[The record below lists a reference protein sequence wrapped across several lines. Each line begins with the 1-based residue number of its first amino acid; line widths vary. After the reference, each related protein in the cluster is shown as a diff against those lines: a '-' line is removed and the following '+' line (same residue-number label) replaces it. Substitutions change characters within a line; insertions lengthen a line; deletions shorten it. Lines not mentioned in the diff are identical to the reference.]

1 MQIEAKD
8 LKKFK
13 TIFVFERYNGTDG
26 WKEYFDNSEEAIN
39 YAINEWDHFTKYE
52 KKEILNRDDVAVFK
66 VTENNI
72 ILEED
77 GEYYPE
83 NEEIDVFWDVFSYEK
98 IGDLEEKIK
107 DKLNKIENLTESIHD
122 EFISSKLRD
131 CDQEDISTIKDYINQ
146 LNKLKEGIEEN
157 QHTIKN
163 LKKDLISEEREAKKI
178 NIKTD
183 QEVKRYEEKG
193 FDYWQLFEIR
203 KGLENGVD
211 IDKYAD
217 LKFSRNQMEQIRLGL
232 EEGIDVNKYADP
244 KFNFYEMLEIR
255 CRLVKT
261 TDRKSV
267 V

>member
-98 IGDLEEKIK
+98 IGDLEEEIEDNLNEIK
-107 DKLNKIENLTESIHD
+107 DLTEDLGESIHN
-122 EFISSKLRD
+122 EFIPGKLRD
-131 CDQEDISTIKDYINQ
+131 CDQEDISIIKNYINQ
-146 LNKLKEGIEEN
+146 LNELKEEIEEN
-157 QHTIKN
+157 QYTIKN
-163 LKKDLISEEREAKKI
+163 LKKDLINEEREAKKI

-183 QEVKRYEEKG
+183 QEMK
-193 FDYWQLFEIR
+193 I
-203 KGLENGVD
+203 
-211 IDKYAD
+211 
-217 LKFSRNQMEQIRLGL
+217 
-232 EEGIDVNKYADP
+232 
-244 KFNFYEMLEIR
+244 
-255 CRLVKT
+255 
-261 TDRKSV
+261 
-267 V
+267 